1 MAHDQDGPAGRSEE
15 WSDLLESC
23 DDLVQSVTPEGRF
36 LYVNRGWLETLGY
49 TRDEVA
55 GLTVFEV
62 IHPDCRAHCEA
73 VMGRVMAGEAIGSV
87 EATFVS
93 KTGEPIRVEGSIN
106 CRFRD
111 GKPAG
116 TRGIFRDISKR
127 KAAEEALRE
136 SEARLRTI
144 MAAVQDGIAVID
156 AETHVV
162 VEANET
168 ALQMYGGAR
177 EEIVGRSCY
186 GTICPRQEGEC
197 PITDRNLSLD
207 RSEAS
212 LRTSTGEVVPV
223 IKTART
229 VTLGGREHLVESFVN
244 ISERKQMEEQLRF
257 LGWHDPLTGLFNR
270 RQFEQQM
277 RQVASAGVERVA
289 LVVCDVDG
297 LKLVNDTLGHEVG
310 DRLLIEAA
318 RLLQSCVREG
328 DFVARIGGDEFALL
342 LPGAGAQM
350 AERICARV
358 RRTLRD
364 RSRGKSGGL
373 GLSLGIAA
381 LEPGGGTANDLFRAA
396 DAAMYRDKV
405 GRKTGLAVATGL

>member
-73 VMGRVMAGEAIGSV
+73 VMGRVMAGEAISSV

-116 TRGIFRDISKR
+116 TRGIFRDISMR

-136 SEARLRTI
+136 SELRLRTI
-144 MAAVQDGIAVID
+144 MAAVQDAIVVID

-168 ALQMYGGAR
+168 ALLMYRGAR
-177 EEIVGRSCY
+177 EEILGRSCY

-244 ISERKQMEEQLRF
+244 ISERKQMEEQLWF
-257 LGWHDPLTGLFNR
+257 LGGTTRSPGCSTGGSSSSECVRSPAPAWSAWRSSSATSTASSSSTTRSVTKSAIACSSR
-270 RQFEQQM
+270 RRAFC
-277 RQVASAGVERVA
+277 RVACARATSWPASAAMSSRSSCPGP
-289 LVVCDVDG
+289 
-297 LKLVNDTLGHEVG
+297 
-310 DRLLIEAA
+310 A
-318 RLLQSCVREG
+318 RRWRSASARE
-328 DFVARIGGDEFALL
+328 
-342 LPGAGAQM
+342 
-350 AERICARV
+350 
-358 RRTLRD
+358 
-364 RSRGKSGGL
+364 
-373 GLSLGIAA
+373 
-381 LEPGGGTANDLFRAA
+381 
-396 DAAMYRDKV
+396 
-405 GRKTGLAVATGL
+405 